1 MALAYALRHIEA
13 NGLAKVTIYGEYL
26 ERHPPAHEVKIIENT
41 SWSCGHGIERWRS
54 DCGCNSGREGW
65 KQPWRGPLR
74 GALDWLRDSLI
85 PLYQRELS
93 VYLREQE
100 VAGLDIEHT
109 RELSE
114 EDATTAGVA
123 AVVAQL
129 LDSKQSTVLCT
140 HRPVLPWVFDAL
152 ALEPAALEPGSIAVI
167 HHRRRRVICV
177 EVHSAPSGR

>member
-1 MALAYALRHIEA
+1 MTAPRVTLLFEDGQSVPRPADLRRLAAQVARGEKLQGAVDIAFCGDATVRALNKRHRK
-13 NGLAKVTIYGEYL
+13 LDKVTDVLSFEWNEPDFAGEIY
-26 ERHPPAHEVKIIENT
+26 
-41 SWSCGHGIERWRS
+41 
-54 DCGCNSGREGW
+54 
-65 KQPWRGPLR
+65 
-74 GALDWLRDSLI
+74 
-85 PLYQRELS
+85 
-93 VYLREQE
+93 
-100 VAGLDIEHT
+100 IEHT